1 MSNGIGPQ
9 NGIPAGQFN
18 QSLRAENK
26 SEIDLIAFSH
36 FLRLRSGS
44 RELQEITPCLS
55 RGLAV
60 VSAAKSG
67 HDDIVEGLLQS
78 GPISTYYCGEGVRFA
93 AENGHL
99 QVVERLLQRWPEFYG
114 HAVVAA
120 AGKGH
125 IDIIKKLLE
134 GDAQI
139 SEDHRH
145 EAVMNAAGEGHL
157 EVLEWLIHLWPEFL
171 GVALIRVLEN
181 GQISEDHRRYAVE
194 SAARHG
200 HHELVNRVLL
210 RWPEFRCD
218 AVVGAAYFGQL
229 QLIEMLLQS
238 GSISDEY
245 RGMAVGNAAEKGH
258 LEVVERLLKRWPEF
272 HGHAVVVAAKNDHID
287 IFEKLLEGD
296 AQMSELDCGLAV
308 RYAAEYGRLEVIEK
322 LLQYGICDNSHGLAV
337 CSALR
342 NGHIGVVDSLLRE
355 RPINDDYRGLAVKYA
370 AEKGHMDI
378 IERLLEGGARIP
390 QHYRDEA
397 VHALG
402 QIGIIF
408 PALNN
413 LVYENF
419 HLDLEAAEEGIDVHN
434 GQRDDKTRSALELLW
449 RHNSSLS
456 GEQIEKSYQDFLK
469 YFDTLPE
476 SEEKSKAHRALMV
489 EKKAN
494 EGAFGPLVGGEDF
507 SVNGFCLTGKELVGR
522 LWNFVSQCEEK
533 EQLQAKTG
541 MINALAKSFEEAF
554 RVCNQGKTQRLLVA
568 VLQGRLQGVNID
580 DVAPVLSPDQ
590 VLDLFFKSDGRRG
603 LIKKKEELLVEAE
616 NFLQLNPNVERASFM
631 AKLEDYWML
640 RGDDEEEAVQGGAAQ
655 GGAAQEE

>member
-9 NGIPAGQFN
+9 DRIYAGQFGE
-18 QSLRAENK
+18 SSRAGNK

-120 AGKGH
+120 AGKGN

-139 SEDHRH
+139 SEDHRD

-419 HLDLEAAEEGIDVHN
+419 HLDLEAAEEGIDVHA
-434 GQRDDKTRSALELLW
+434 GSRDEKTRAALELLW
-449 RHNSSLS
+449 EHTRDLEIDS
-456 GEQIEKSYQDFLK
+456 IEKHFQSCISYLQG
-469 YFDTLPE
+469 LPE
-476 SEEKSKAHRALMV
+476 SDKKTLALRALLEPKV
-489 EKKAN
+489 HPDD
-494 EGAFGPLVGGEDF
+494 FPPLLDEECF
-507 SVNGFCLTGKELVGR
+507 SCNGFSLTGKELIGR
-522 LWNFVSQCEEK
+522 LWGFISGCDENNQDECK
-533 EQLQAKTG
+533 KG
-541 MINALAKSFEEAF
+541 MLTALSTSFEGENL
-554 RVCNQGKTQRLLVA
+554 VCNQGKTQRLLIA
-568 VLQGRLQGVNID
+568 VLQGRLEGVQID
-580 DVAPVLSPDQ
+580 DLAPVLTPDQ
-590 VLDLFFKSDGRRG
+590 ALSYFFDSEPRRQRIEDK
-603 LIKKKEELLVEAE
+603 LELLREA
-616 NFLQLNPNVERASFM
+616 NRFLQENPNVQRVPFM
-631 AKLEDYWML
+631 DKIEEYWNS
-640 RGDDEEEAVQGGAAQ
+640 RG
-655 GGAAQEE
+655 